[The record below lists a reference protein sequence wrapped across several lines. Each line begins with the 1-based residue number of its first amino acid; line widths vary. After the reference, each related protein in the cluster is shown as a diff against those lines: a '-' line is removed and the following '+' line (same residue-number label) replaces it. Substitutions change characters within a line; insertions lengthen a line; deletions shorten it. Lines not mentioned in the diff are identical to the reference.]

1 MKPLKALK
9 SNRKG
14 QTSVEYLVLLA
25 IAIVIAVVAVG
36 VLAGFIKIGTA
47 TTYKKKGNIYW
58 KSADIGIM
66 DWEIYNQTQ
75 HPAGSTLVLQ
85 NNKEYQIK
93 VNWISVDGGTST
105 VAIGKT
111 LLPGDTFKWTADGT
125 TDPNGAFSCAP
136 GGSYSYG
143 ITFSYDNLEH
153 GVLGK
158 TFTGIE
164 KLAGTCSSTE

>member
-1 MKPLKALK
+1 MKPLKAIR
-9 SNRKG
+9 SRKG

-36 VLAGFIKIGTA
+36 VLSGFIKIGTA

-66 DWEIYNQTQ
+66 DWEIYTTTATQ
-75 HPAGSTLVLQ
+75 NSTIVLQ

-93 VNWISVDGGTST
+93 INWVSVDSGTT
-105 VAIGKT
+105 TYAVDKT
-111 LLPGDTFKWTADGT
+111 LLPGDVYNMVAAAPFNCTA
-125 TDPNGAFSCAP
+125 
-136 GGSYSYG
+136 GGSYSYSV
-143 ITFSYDNLEH
+143 TFSYDNLEH
-153 GVLGK
+153 GVLDK

-164 KLAGTCSSTE
+164 KLAGTCSTTE